1 MTGHSSDPSIDVDK
15 QRPEAA
21 RLAERCIA
29 YKGQVEAGAAEIARL
44 TAERDDALALAAK
57 LNGGEELQS
66 LMSLNNRLTA
76 ELAGLRIERDALK
89 GEVSDVCEIA
99 NNVKAALSRAEKA
112 LKEIDDLPSVQQDEG
127 PMIARRALL
136 SISEPVK

>member
-44 TAERDDALALAAK
+44 TA
-57 LNGGEELQS
+57 
-66 LMSLNNRLTA
+66 
-76 ELAGLRIERDALK
+76 
-89 GEVSDVCEIA
+89 
-99 NNVKAALSRAEKA
+99 ALSRAREA
-112 LKEIDDLPSVQQDEG
+112 LNPFVDFSNRFGDTARDDSWQITQNPSGKGNLTMGDCRN
-127 PMIARRALL
+127 ARAALL